1 MRNEQP
7 QNAARQLGNNP
18 NLGDFLRHDM
28 ATSPRW
34 NRPSD
39 DGITAQDTYP
49 RVRSADMVS

>member
-18 NLGDFLRHDM
+18 NLSDFLRHDV

-34 NRPSD
+34 NGP
-39 DGITAQDTYP
+39 GKQAVTTHDTYP
-49 RVRSADMVS
+49 RVRSADMAS